1 MSLVYDHCMT
11 QTQKANLGKKWS
23 RTKLF
28 LYSYRKKKSYKNL
41 GFKNNVKNSKKKLKN
56 YS

>member
-28 LYSYRKKKSYKNL
+28 LYSYRKKKCYKNL